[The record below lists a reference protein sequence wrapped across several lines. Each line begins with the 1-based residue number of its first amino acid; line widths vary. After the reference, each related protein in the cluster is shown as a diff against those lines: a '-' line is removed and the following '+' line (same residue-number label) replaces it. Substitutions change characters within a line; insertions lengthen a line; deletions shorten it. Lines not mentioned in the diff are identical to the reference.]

1 MTFDLEYKKL
11 TIEDINSIAQ
21 ICINYYNNI
30 ENGCWTKEKA
40 CKRISQLIT
49 ISDSMC
55 LGMYKEGLLI
65 GFTLGYYKQFDDL
78 LAYFLDE
85 IVIDTKHQNKG
96 YGTSLIKAMEDIV
109 KINGVTLIEL
119 SSVNDKAHIHFY
131 KKSGFYITDNFI
143 PMGKF
148 LKETNI

>member
-21 ICINYYNNI
+21 IYINYYNNI

-85 IVIDTKHQNKG
+85 IVIQNIKIRDT
-96 YGTSLIKAMEDIV
+96 
-109 KINGVTLIEL
+109 
-119 SSVNDKAHIHFY
+119 AHH
-131 KKSGFYITDNFI
+131 
-143 PMGKF
+143 
-148 LKETNI
+148 

>member
-1 MTFDLEYKKL
+1 MNLEAF
-11 TIEDINSIAQ
+11 I
-21 ICINYYNNI
+21 
-30 ENGCWTKEKA
+30 
-40 CKRISQLIT
+40 
-49 ISDSMC
+49 
-55 LGMYKEGLLI
+55 
-65 GFTLGYYKQFDDL
+65 LGYYKQFDDL

-85 IVIDTKHQNKG
+85 IVIDTKYQNKG

-131 KKSGFYITDNFI
+131 KKSGFYIADNFI